1 MDCTLVGAR
10 SMPKGPKG
18 QSASLMASNA
28 MPPRRRLLG
37 DAATHAVHVARGAD
51 ASKP

>member
-28 MPPRRRLLG
+28 MPPGGDCWVMRRHMRS
-37 DAATHAVHVARGAD
+37 T
-51 ASKP
+51 